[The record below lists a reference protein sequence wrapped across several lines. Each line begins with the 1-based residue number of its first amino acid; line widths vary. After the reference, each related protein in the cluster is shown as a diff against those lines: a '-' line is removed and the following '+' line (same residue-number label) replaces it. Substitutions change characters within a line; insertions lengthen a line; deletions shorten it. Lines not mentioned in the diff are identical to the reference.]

1 MRIQQFRGA
10 LLGLACG
17 DAVGTTVEFRKRGTF
32 QAVVDMVGGGPF
44 HLKSGEWTDDTS
56 MALCLGVSLTECQGF
71 DAQDQMRRYQRW
83 MQEGYLSSNG
93 RCFDVGGT
101 VAGALRRFAS
111 SGNPYSGTADPKTAG
126 NGSLMR
132 LAPVPMAFFAS
143 RQQAIDYSGES
154 ARTTHGARECIDASR
169 LFGAMLHAALS
180 GATKEAVLFEQILDP
195 PLAGRIAEIAS
206 GKWRD
211 KAENDIRGS
220 GYVVESLEA
229 ALWCFHH
236 TMNFEDAVLHA
247 TNLGDDAD
255 TTAAICGQ
263 VAGAFYGED
272 SIPPHWRSQLAR
284 YDEILA
290 LADKLFAMGM
300 THQSVGSPN
309 LAIARQLAATGELG
323 IRWHER
329 LDSTPPRHPES
340 IDLANRI
347 DGMMLGLAI
356 GDALGNPTEAMLPH
370 RRAEQYGWISGYIG
384 RRSNGE
390 PVGLPSDDTQ
400 LSFWTLEHLLDHGRL
415 DPAALGALFTQR
427 QIFWSGKS
435 TREFLRNLT
444 GGTPWHRAGA
454 ESAGNGALMR
464 IAPVLIPYLQAPNA
478 EIWGDVILAA
488 HLTHRDAS
496 STAACIAF
504 IDLLWRVLALDSPPP
519 PHWWGETFIEVLRDI
534 EGEKTYVSREG
545 LPPKFKGKLSQMLEW
560 HVLPALTEKVPVAD
574 FSARWYSGAF
584 VLETVAMVM
593 HILGMHGHDPQAAIL
608 MAVNHTKD
616 NDTVAAIV
624 GAAVG
629 ALHGLSSLPKGWVSG
644 LSGRTMESNDGEVF
658 RLLVRAHNR
667 FGIEFHT

>member
-17 DAVGTTVEFRKRGTF
+17 DAVGTTVEFKSRGTF
-32 QAVVDMVGGGPF
+32 QPVVDMVGGGPF
-44 HLKSGEWTDDTS
+44 RLKPGEWTDDTS

-111 SGNPYSGTADPKTAG
+111 SGNPYSGPIEPKTAG
-126 NGSLMR
+126 NGCIMR

-154 ARTTHGARECIDASR
+154 SRTTHGAQECMDASR

-180 GATKEAVLFEQILDP
+180 GATKEAILFEQLLDP
-195 PLAGRIAEIAS
+195 PLTGRIAEIAS

-211 KAENDIRGS
+211 KVVNEIRGS

-229 ALWCFHH
+229 ALWCFHQASD
-236 TMNFEDAVLHA
+236 FQDAVLRA

-263 VAGAFYGED
+263 LAGAFYGED
-272 SIPPHWRSQLAR
+272 NIPLQWRNQLAR
-284 YDEILA
+284 HGEILE

-300 THQSVGSPN
+300 KVPVVGGAN
-309 LAIARQLAATGELG
+309 LAFARQLADAGKLG

-329 LDSTPPRHPES
+329 LES
-340 IDLANRI
+340 VPSRLPGNIDLANRI

-356 GDALGNPTEAMLPH
+356 GDALGNPTESIPPH
-370 RRAEQYGWISGYIG
+370 IRAKQYGWINGYIG
-384 RRSNGE
+384 RRGNGV

-415 DPAALGALFTQR
+415 DPAALGELFIQR
-427 QIFWSGKS
+427 RIFGVGQATS
-435 TREFLRNLT
+435 EFLRNLSS
-444 GGTPWHRAGA
+444 GMPWHQAGA

-478 EIWGDVILAA
+478 GLWGDSILAA

-496 STAACIAF
+496 STAACVAF
-504 IDLLWRVLALDSPPP
+504 IDLLWKVLALPSPPEP
-519 PHWWGETFIEVLRDI
+519 SWWGETFIQVLRDI
-534 EGEKTYVSREG
+534 EGEQVYESREG
-545 LPPKFKGKLSQMLEW
+545 HTPGFKGKLSQMLEW
-560 HVLPALTEKVPVAD
+560 HVLPALTEELSVANVSD
-574 FSARWYSGAF
+574 RWYSGAY
-584 VLETVAMVM
+584 VLETVAMVI
-593 HILGMHGHDPQAAIL
+593 HILGMHGHDPEAAIL
-608 MAVNHTKD
+608 AAVNHAKD

-629 ALHGLSSLPKGWVSG
+629 ALHGLSSLPKHWVSG

-658 RLLVRAHNR
+658 RLLARAHNR
-667 FGIEFHT
+667 FGI